1 MEKNVKEKL
10 GNYLLDVSKYVL
22 TVVLIT
28 MSFADMSFPQ
38 WIAYVIA
45 VIIVVATLVWGLLY
59 LKN

>member
-22 TVVLIT
+22 TAVLIT